1 MDILKLI
8 KSFSD
13 NYRKSSAECLAIGVY
28 LHIAI
33 TFHNN
38 LTDAKI
44 ANEII
49 TSVQSLNIQ
58 LSHVLFPGLQVW
70 PNLARLLQTFP
81 VWFPVLVSQ
90 GK

>member
-1 MDILKLI
+1 MI
-8 KSFSD
+8 KSSSD
-13 NYRKSSAECLAIGVY
+13 NYRKSSAECLAIGFH

-44 ANEII
+44 SNEII
-49 TSVQSLNIQ
+49 TSVQALNIQ

-70 PNLARLLQTFP
+70 PNLARVLQTFY
-81 VWFPVLVSQ
+81 VLFPVLVNHA
-90 GK
+90 K